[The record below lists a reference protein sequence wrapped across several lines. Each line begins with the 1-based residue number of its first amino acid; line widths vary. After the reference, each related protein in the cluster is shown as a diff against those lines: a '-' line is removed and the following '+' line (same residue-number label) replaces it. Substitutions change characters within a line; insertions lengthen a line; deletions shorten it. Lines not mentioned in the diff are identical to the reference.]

1 MPSSKPTRPACLRLC
16 SWGLGLCAVVQLSG
30 CATAPAQLALRQRLE
45 AGVQTP
51 EDTLRFQTS
60 REEQQQLVASAQD
73 WPLATPSTHTHS
85 TDTTT
90 AGAALMKAASTGD
103 LGATKAA
110 LLGGA
115 RVNTSNTWGS
125 TPVLLAAKEGH
136 ADVVRT
142 LLRAGAS
149 ANGRGGAMT
158 PLAAAALGGHTEVI
172 KLLLGSGAEADT
184 STESGESALM
194 LAVRMNRVPAAA
206 ALLEAGASL
215 QVHNRQGDG
224 PVMVAIAEDFPAMLA
239 LLLKHGASPNSPDRD
254 GLTPLYWAEYLKR
267 DALAQLLLASG
278 AHPQVKKIALP
289 TSGSYAFGEF

>member
-1 MPSSKPTRPACLRLC
+1 MPSSNLTRPARARLS

-30 CATAPAQLALRQRLE
+30 CAMAPAQLALRQRLE

-51 EDTLRFQTS
+51 EDTVRFKTP
-60 REEQQQLVASAQD
+60 REEQLQLVASAQD
-73 WPLATPSTHTHS
+73 WPQLTATNSSTSATA
-85 TDTTT
+85 T

-103 LGATKAA
+103 LAATKAA

-115 RVNTSNTWGS
+115 RVNATNTWDS
-125 TPVLLAAKEGH
+125 TPVLLAAQEGH

-158 PLAAAALGGHTEVI
+158 PLAAAALGGHTEVVR
-172 KLLLGSGAEADT
+172 LLLGSGAQTDT

-194 LAVRMNRVPAAA
+194 LAVRMNRVAAA
-206 ALLEAGASL
+206 TALLEAGASL
-215 QVHNRQGDG
+215 KVRNRQGDG
-224 PVMVAIAEDFPAMLA
+224 LVMVAIAENFPDVLA

-254 GLTPLYWAEYLKR
+254 GLTPLYWAEYLQR
-267 DALAQLLLASG
+267 DALVQQLLAAG
-278 AHPQVKKIALP
+278 ANPQLKKVALP
-289 TSGSYAFGEF
+289 TSGTYSFGEF